1 MGETYT
7 AEGWEEAL
15 AVVKHL
21 GPGASVAV
29 PKSTEPSL
37 PPDLELRSSN
47 FPWSIHKGARRVYR
61 EDSPG
66 EHLQIR
72 EYLDRWTVAVD
83 NFNPHHRP
91 IGHARNDVSTGAV
104 ATLPLFATVQTVR
117 VAGQLTTSLVERQG
131 QLLTQGLI
139 PMLSRVLRF

>member
-15 AVVKHL
+15 AVAKHL
-21 GPGASVAV
+21 GPEASVAV
-29 PKSTEPSL
+29 PKSVEPSL
-37 PPDLELRSSN
+37 PPDVELRNSN

-66 EHLQIR
+66 EHLQVR

-83 NFNPHHRP
+83 HFNPHHRP
-91 IGHARNDVSTGAV
+91 IGHARNDVSTGVV
-104 ATLPLFATVQTVR
+104 ATLPLFATMQTVR

-131 QLLTQGLI
+131 QLLTEGLI
-139 PMLSRVLRF
+139 PMVSRVLRL